1 MRHHGLL
8 LSRLTGELV
17 AWCLTGGA
25 IDVDSNIRRM
35 PKGWEIFVKAV
46 FPAGS
51 RPAAERL
58 SRLLASP
65 RSAGTDEYYW
75 NLYGSDDAVFQ
86 LGLVGAMT
94 DESDVRF
101 DEETGRLTIRLLR
114 AD

>member
-1 MRHHGLL
+1 MKHHGLL

-25 IDVDSNIRRM
+25 TDVDATIRRL
-35 PKGWEIFVKAV
+35 PKAWEIFVSAV
-46 FPAGS
+46 FPEGS
-51 RPAAERL
+51 RPAVERL
-58 SRLLASP
+58 SRLLSSP

-94 DESDVRF
+94 DEADVRF
-101 DEETGRLTIRLLR
+101 DDETGRLTIRLLR